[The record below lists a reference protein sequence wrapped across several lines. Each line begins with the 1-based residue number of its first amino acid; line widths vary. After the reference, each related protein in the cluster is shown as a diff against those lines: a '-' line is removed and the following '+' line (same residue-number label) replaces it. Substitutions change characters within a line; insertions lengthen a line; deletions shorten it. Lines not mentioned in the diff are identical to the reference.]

1 MLAHQSALECAVQA
15 GSCLEDQLSKTNFRT
30 RAHWVVRVAL
40 RAAVRVAGPERG
52 RVAPRLLL
60 AVEVEVEVEVAL
72 KPVEV
77 AVEVAPAAVQDH
89 GRVAALQRPEHLAVG

>member
-30 RAHWVVRVAL
+30 RAHWVVR
-40 RAAVRVAGPERG
+40 AAVRVAGPERG

-60 AVEVEVEVEVAL
+60 AVEVAVEVEVAL